1 MEVSVRELKANLSAV
16 LREVEAGNSAVI
28 TVHRKRVARLTRL
41 PSQGDSL
48 DDRLIAAG
56 LMSQRPEPGPVL
68 QAEPVPLPK
77 GVGSLSDA
85 ILEDRA
91 W

>member
-16 LREVEAGNSAVI
+16 LRQVEAGESAVI
-28 TVHRKRVARLTRL
+28 TAHRKPVARLEPPL
-41 PSQGDSL
+41 PQGDSI

-56 LMSQRPEPGPVL
+56 LMTERPRPGGL
-68 QAEPVPLPK
+68 ARRKLLPLPP

-85 ILEDRA
+85 VIEDRG
-91 W
+91 

>member
-16 LREVEAGNSAVI
+16 LRQVEAGESALI
-28 TVHRKRVARLTRL
+28 TSHRKPVARLV
-41 PSQGDSL
+41 PPPAQGDSL

-56 LMSQRPEPGPVL
+56 LMTERPEPGPLVRGVL
-68 QAEPVPLPK
+68 KPLPP

-85 ILEDRA
+85 IIEDRG
-91 W
+91 